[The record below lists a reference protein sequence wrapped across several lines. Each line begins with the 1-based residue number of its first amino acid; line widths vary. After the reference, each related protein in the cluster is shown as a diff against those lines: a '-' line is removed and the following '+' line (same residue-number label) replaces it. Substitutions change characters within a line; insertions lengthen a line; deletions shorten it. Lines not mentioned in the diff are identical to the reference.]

1 MLTQT
6 GASAPV
12 SHERFTVTIISSIT
26 RSGAFEP
33 FDLQVARGQIQGH
46 RNVTV
51 FGFNPD
57 VDTTQ
62 VSVWPLQSLITF
74 PAAALQMTVSSSST
88 NDTAA
93 GTGARTVVVE
103 GLDANYNEVTETVT
117 LNGQTAVTMAASL
130 LRVNYA
136 YVNTAGSGNSAAGN
150 IYIGT
155 GIVTAGVPA
164 TVYDIIKLDYNNTTT
179 GSYTIPAGYTGY
191 VSQGLFSTGQASG
204 STQVEGRLLTRG
216 VNNIRRTAALTTLN
230 NGVADYVFEYP
241 LAIPEK
247 TTVEATAIGSAN
259 NNSVSS
265 MFILVL
271 VKEGP

>member
-1 MLTQT
+1 M
-6 GASAPV
+6 S
-12 SHERFTVTIISSIT
+12 TVISSIT
-26 RSGAFEP
+26 RQGAFEP
-33 FDLQVARGQIQGH
+33 FELQVARGQIQGH

-62 VSVWPLQSLITF
+62 VSVWPLPSLITF
-74 PAAALQMTVSSSST
+74 PASAIQMTVSSTSA
-88 NDTAA
+88 NDTSA
-93 GTGARTVVVE
+93 GTGARTVVVQ

-117 LNGQTAVTMAASL
+117 LNGQTAVTMTASL

-136 YVNTAGSGNSAAGN
+136 YVATAGSGNSAAGD

-155 GIVTAGVPA
+155 GTVTAGVPA
-164 TVYDIIKLDYNNTTT
+164 TTYDIIKFDYNNTTT

-191 VSQGLFSTGQASG
+191 VSQGLFSSGQSG
-204 STQVEGRLLTRG
+204 GSNQVQGRLLTRG
-216 VNNIRRTAALTTLN
+216 TNNIRMTAALTTLN
-230 NGVADYVFEYP
+230 NGVANYVFEYP
-241 LAIPEK
+241 LAVPEK
-247 TTVEATAIGSAN
+247 TTIEATAIGSSSN
-259 NNSVSS
+259 NACSS

>member
-1 MLTQT
+1 M
-6 GASAPV
+6 A
-12 SHERFTVTIISSIT
+12 TIISSVT
-26 RSGAFEP
+26 RQGAFEP
-33 FDLQVARGQIQGH
+33 FDLQVSRGQIQGH

-62 VSVWPLQSLITF
+62 VSVWPLPSLITF
-74 PAAALQMTVSSSST
+74 PASALQMTVSSSSA
-88 NDTAA
+88 NDTSA
-93 GTGARTVVVE
+93 GTGARTIVVQ

-117 LNGQTAVTMAASL
+117 MSGQTAVTMTASL

-136 YVNTAGSGNSAAGN
+136 YVATAGSGNSAAGD

-155 GIVTAGVPA
+155 GTVTAGVPA
-164 TVYDIIKLDYNNTTT
+164 TVYDVIKFDYNNTTT

-191 VSQGLFSTGQASG
+191 VSQGLFSTGQAGG
-204 STQVEGRLLTRG
+204 SNQVQGRLLSRG
-216 VNNIRRTAALTTLN
+216 TNNIRMTAAITTLN
-230 NGVADYVFEYP
+230 NGVANYVFEYP
-241 LAIPEK
+241 LPIPEK
-247 TTVEATAIGSAN
+247 TTLEATAIGSSAN
-259 NNSVSS
+259 NAVSS

>member
-1 MLTQT
+1 M
-6 GASAPV
+6 S
-12 SHERFTVTIISSIT
+12 TVISSIT
-26 RSGAFEP
+26 RQGAFEP
-33 FDLQVARGQIQGH
+33 FELQVARGQIQGH

-62 VSVWPLQSLITF
+62 VSVWPLPSLITF
-74 PAAALQMTVSSSST
+74 PASAIQMTVSSTSA
-88 NDTAA
+88 NDTSA
-93 GTGARTVVVE
+93 GTGARTVVVQ

-136 YVNTAGSGNSAAGN
+136 YVATAGSGNSAAGD

-155 GIVTAGVPA
+155 GTVTAGVPA
-164 TVYDIIKLDYNNTTT
+164 TVYDIIKFDYNNTTT

-191 VSQGLFSTGQASG
+191 VSQGLFSSGQAGG
-204 STQVEGRLLTRG
+204 SNQVQGRLLTRG
-216 VNNIRRTAALTTLN
+216 TNNIRMTAALTSLN
-230 NGVADYVFEYP
+230 NGVANYVFEYP
-241 LAIPEK
+241 LAVSEK
-247 TTVEATAIGSAN
+247 TTIEATAVGSSSN
-259 NNSVSS
+259 NACSS

>member
-1 MLTQT
+1 MSTT
-6 GASAPV
+6 
-12 SHERFTVTIISSIT
+12 ISSIT
-26 RSGAFEP
+26 RQGAFEP
-33 FDLQVARGQIQGH
+33 FDLQVSRGQIQGH
-46 RNVTV
+46 RNITV

-57 VDTTQ
+57 VDQTQ

-74 PAAALQMTVSSSST
+74 PASALQMKVSSTSA
-88 NDTAA
+88 NDTSA
-93 GTGARTVVVE
+93 GTGARTVVVQ

-117 LNGQTAVTMAASL
+117 LNGQTAVTMTNAL

-136 YVNTAGSGNSAAGN
+136 YVVTAGSGNSAAGD

-155 GIVTAGVPA
+155 GTVTSGVPA
-164 TVYDIIKLDYNNTTT
+164 TVYDIIKFDYNTTTT
-179 GSYTIPAGYTGY
+179 GSYTVPAGYTAY

-216 VNNIRRTAALTTLN
+216 LNNIRMTAALTTLN
-230 NGVADYVFEYP
+230 NGVANYVFEYP

-247 TTVEATAIGSAN
+247 TTIEATAIGSAN
-259 NNSVSS
+259 NNAVSS
-265 MFILVL
+265 MFILVI

>member
-1 MLTQT
+1 MR
-6 GASAPV
+6 S
-12 SHERFTVTIISSIT
+12 IISSVT
-26 RSGAFEP
+26 RQGAYEP
-33 FDLQVARGQIQGH
+33 FELQVSRGQIQGH

-62 VSVWPLQSLITF
+62 VSVWPLPSLITF
-74 PAAALQMTVSSSST
+74 PASAIQMTVSSSSA
-88 NDTAA
+88 NDTSA
-93 GTGARTVVVE
+93 GTGARTIVVQ
-103 GLDANYNEVTETVT
+103 GLDANYNEVSETVT
-117 LNGQTAVTMAASL
+117 MNGQTAVTMTNAL

-136 YVNTAGSGNSAAGN
+136 YVLTAGSGNGAAGD

-155 GIVTAGVPA
+155 GTVTAGVPA
-164 TVYDIIKLDYNNTTT
+164 TVYDVIKFDYNVTTT

-191 VSQGLFSTGQASG
+191 VSQGLFSAGQAGG
-204 STQVEGRLLTRG
+204 SNQVQGRLLTRG
-216 VNNIRRTAALTTLN
+216 TDNIRRTAAITTLN
-230 NGVADYVFEYP
+230 NGVADYMFEYP

-247 TTVEATAIGSAN
+247 TTLEATAVGSSN
-259 NNSVSS
+259 NNACSS